1 MTNRVH
7 RILILGAS
15 GMLGHQMWRV
25 LNAWAE
31 SSGHQILGT
40 VRKTKDHYKKLGLPN
55 AQNLID
61 GVDVGDFKKLNLLLD
76 DVKPSIV
83 INCVGLTLR
92 KKDLAD
98 IEKCYQLNGM
108 LPQFVSHWCNTHN
121 AKLFNFST
129 DCVFDGK
136 KGATYMESDM
146 PSAFDHYGVSKYLGE
161 VGSGNSLTMRLS
173 IVGRELENKTELIEW
188 IFSQAQKN
196 ASGYANVFYT
206 GLTTQRVAAEV
217 LKVIEK
223 FPELSGVYQ
232 VSSEKISKYDIIQK
246 INEKFNL
253 GIQLQKNVEYKSDKS
268 LDCSRYKK
276 ATGYE
281 QPTWNNMIEELYQ
294 DRSFYERLT

>member
-1 MTNRVH
+1 MSSKTEK
-7 RILILGAS
+7 ILILGVS
-15 GMLGHQMWRV
+15 GMLGHRMWRTF
-25 LNAWAE
+25 AATTY
-31 SSGHQILGT
+31 QIVGT
-40 VRKTKDHYKKLGLPN
+40 VRKNKDHYKALGLPKTE
-55 AQNLID
+55 NL
-61 GVDVGDFKKLNLLLD
+61 VDNMNVEDLENLKLLLD
-76 DVKPSIV
+76 REKPNVV

-92 KKDLAD
+92 KKDLTD
-98 IEKCYQLNGM
+98 IEKCYRINSM
-108 LPQFVSHWCNTHN
+108 LPQYLDQWCSQNQS
-121 AKLFNFST
+121 KLIHFST

-136 KGATYMESDM
+136 KGSTYLETDM
-146 PSAFDHYGVSKYLGE
+146 PSAFDHYGMSKFLGE
-161 VGSGNSLTMRLS
+161 AKTGRNLTLRLS

-188 IFSQAQKN
+188 IFSQAHKN

-206 GLTTQRVAAEV
+206 GLTTQRVSAEV
-217 LKVIEK
+217 LKIIEK

-232 VSSEKISKYDIIQK
+232 VSSEKISKYDVIQK

-281 QPTWNNMIEELYQ
+281 QPTWDNMIEELYQ